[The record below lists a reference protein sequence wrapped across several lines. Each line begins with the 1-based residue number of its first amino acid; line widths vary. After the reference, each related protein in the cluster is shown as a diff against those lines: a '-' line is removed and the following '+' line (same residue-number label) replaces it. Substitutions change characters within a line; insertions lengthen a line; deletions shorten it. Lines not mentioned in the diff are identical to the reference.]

1 MVKLREI
8 PATKLIEGAS
18 GAEVLTAL
26 AEATFVPGMAM
37 AIRDGKLLVE
47 TPEDTQSRLGRGTGG
62 VLT

>member
-1 MVKLREI
+1 LVKLREI

-37 AIRDGKLLVE
+37 AKLLVE

-62 VLT
+62 VRT